1 MPRNVSQ
8 NFDQIFIKSMK
19 REVHNMIQE
28 LDWLEIVKAERLPH
42 TPQCV
47 DELEIQREYDM
58 LLVKPT
64 CNSLQIQGSGLKL
77 LAISRD
83 IGLENQEIVEFEI
96 FGKDKPI
103 HRMQSV
109 DKFTLIRTRKPEKIQ
124 VLLPVPQNSIKK
136 GERFAFIGIKKEPE
150 IKYIERII
158 KESKEVIP
166 NEIAVIE
173 RFNIKRVV
181 KEDYAPIKRKG
192 LVEKINK
199 KIIRKKGEK
208 KEEIKEEI
216 KPIIKPLEIENIE
229 SLEIN
234 KDYDTPQPIVLE
246 KIDWNKMTKPIKSTK
261 LLIKAIAHKEKEIV
275 ELIIENLSLI

>member
-83 IGLENQEIVEFEI
+83 IGLENQKIDEFEI

-103 HRMQSV
+103 QRMQSV
-109 DKFTLIRTRKPEKIQ
+109 DKFTLIRTRKLEKIQ
-124 VLLPVPQNSIKK
+124 VLLPVP
-136 GERFAFIGIKKEPE
+136 
-150 IKYIERII
+150 
-158 KESKEVIP
+158 
-166 NEIAVIE
+166 
-173 RFNIKRVV
+173 
-181 KEDYAPIKRKG
+181 
-192 LVEKINK
+192 
-199 KIIRKKGEK
+199 
-208 KEEIKEEI
+208 
-216 KPIIKPLEIENIE
+216 
-229 SLEIN
+229 
-234 KDYDTPQPIVLE
+234 
-246 KIDWNKMTKPIKSTK
+246 
-261 LLIKAIAHKEKEIV
+261 
-275 ELIIENLSLI
+275 